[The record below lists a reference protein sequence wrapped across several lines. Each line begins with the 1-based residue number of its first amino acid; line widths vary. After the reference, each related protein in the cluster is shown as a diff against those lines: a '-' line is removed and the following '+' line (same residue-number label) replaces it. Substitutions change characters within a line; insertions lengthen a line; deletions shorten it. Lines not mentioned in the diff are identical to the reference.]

1 VRHEWAGRAIA
12 VARPVALQPR
22 SNRGAVPHPMSQ
34 PDASSPVVSVI
45 VVSYNTRCLLARCLD
60 SLDASAAPPA
70 IEVLVVDNASAD
82 GSAEM
87 VAAEYPE
94 ATLLEP
100 GENLGFARAN
110 NLAAESARGEH
121 LLLLN
126 SPRPSAPSRGSSRS
140 IPPPVS
146 SPPDSPI
153 PTVPTSRRRAPSP
166 AR

>member
-1 VRHEWAGRAIA
+1 
-12 VARPVALQPR
+12 
-22 SNRGAVPHPMSQ
+22 MSQ

-94 ATLLEP
+94 ATCSSWRTSASL
-100 GENLGFARAN
+100 GEQP
-110 NLAAESARGEH
+110 AAESARGSTSCS
-121 LLLLN
+121 N
-126 SPRPSAPSRGSSRS
+126 ATPPSTSTVGARAVPRASCRRYRR
-140 IPPPVS
+140 
-146 SPPDSPI
+146 PDSPI
-153 PTVPTSRRRAPSP
+153 LTYH
-166 AR
+166 